1 MEEMDMRFIEKPVTN
16 QQTEKGVRKVL
27 KYDENGI
34 FPYVEFIEYEDFY
47 EVEILDRNMDKLDL
61 AMIVLCF
68 VYSKYFTERKKM
80 NFFNKKG
87 LHFQRCEDFSSICE
101 KVFQIY

>member
-1 MEEMDMRFIEKPVTN
+1 MEEMDMRFIEKTVTDS
-16 QQTEKGVRKVL
+16 QTKKGVRKVL
-27 KYDENGI
+27 KYNENGI

-47 EVEILDRNMDKLDL
+47 EVKILDRNMDKLDL

-68 VYSKYFTERKKM
+68 VYSKYFTEKKKM
-80 NFFNKKG
+80 KFLAEKEFR
-87 LHFQRCEDFSSICE
+87 FRRCEDFSSICE